1 MCQKGAPFWLPI
13 QPYKLW
19 GKLMVIGRI
28 KWQTEDNLTV
38 KSFKY
43 IMSWY
48 RAANRGRNKLPVF
61 NDTKASFSWRI
72 TISASSNSQLLG
84 RRFCLFGNFVYFRLQ
99 CFHLVL
105 LPDRKG
111 LFLSCYHHSCYVRV
125 FFLWIFAF
133 RYYQTRSHC
142 LCRFSGIFSWSNP

>member
-1 MCQKGAPFWLPI
+1 MSERGSILTTHSTI
-13 QPYKLW
+13 QTL
-19 GKLMVIGRI
+19 GKMVMGRI
-28 KWQTEDNLTV
+28 KWQTEGKTTSPWRV
-38 KSFKY
+38 FKY

-61 NDTKASFSWRI
+61 NDTKDPFSWRI

-105 LPDRKG
+105 LPDRKC

-125 FFLWIFAF
+125 FFMWIFAF
-133 RYYQTRSHC
+133 RYDQTRCHC